1 MDSGAGEGGS
11 KLVAVIPAYNEAGH
25 IGPVVRA
32 VRQFAN
38 AVIVV
43 DDGSGDSTGEE
54 ARAAGARV
62 YRHLVNR
69 GLGGGIATGLR
80 AALEAGADII
90 VTLDGD
96 GQHVPEE
103 VLDLAAPI
111 RKGEADLVIGSR
123 MLNPEGMPVLRRVAN
138 RFANLC
144 TWALFG
150 VHVSD
155 TQSGFRALS
164 RRAAESMDLR
174 TSRMEVS
181 SEIVAEA
188 ARHGFR
194 ISEVPITVIYTDYS
208 LSKGQSFGVG
218 LQTLAKLILRRSQ

>member
-1 MDSGAGEGGS
+1 
-11 KLVAVIPAYNEAGH
+11 
-25 IGPVVRA
+25 
-32 VRQFAN
+32 
-38 AVIVV
+38 
-43 DDGSGDSTGEE
+43 
-54 ARAAGARV
+54 V

-103 VLDLAAPI
+103 VVELAAPI
-111 RKGEADLVIGSR
+111 QKGEADLVIGSR
-123 MLNPEGMPVLRRVAN
+123 MLDPEGMPVLRRIAN
-138 RFANLC
+138 RFASLC
-144 TWALFG
+144 TWVLFG
-150 VHVSD
+150 VRVSD
-155 TQSGFRALS
+155 SQSGFRALS
-164 RRAAESMDLR
+164 RRAAESLDLR

-194 ISEVPITVIYTDYS
+194 IAEVPITVIYTDYS